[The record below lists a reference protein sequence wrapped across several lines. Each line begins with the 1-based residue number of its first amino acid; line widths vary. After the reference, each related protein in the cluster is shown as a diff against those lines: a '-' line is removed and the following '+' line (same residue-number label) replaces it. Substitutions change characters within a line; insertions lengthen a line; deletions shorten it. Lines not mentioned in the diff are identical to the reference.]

1 MTFEDV
7 TERVGEAGLL
17 EVDNVLKDIV
27 AERILN
33 QMEGT
38 VSDLADELGFLMASG
53 VVYTALQHATAVTMG
68 SNRNAIG
75 ANGIKNELSGSI
87 RVLLGYEGHHTWAS
101 LGERRLRH
109 F

>member
-7 TERVGEAGLL
+7 AERVGEAGLL
-17 EVDNVLKDIV
+17 KVNNVLKDIV
-27 AERILN
+27 AEGILN

-53 VVYTALQHATAVTMG
+53 VVYAALQHTTTVTMG
-68 SNRNAIG
+68 SNRHAIG
-75 ANGIKNELSGSI
+75 ANGIKDELSGSI
-87 RVLLGYEGHHTWAS
+87 KVLLGYEIQHTWAS
-101 LGERRLRH
+101 LGESRLRH